1 MLFMLLEGFYLCLKL
16 FLMGYLNLLGE
27 VPLGEVLLE
36 PRLR

>member
-1 MLFMLLEGFYLCLKL
+1 
-16 FLMGYLNLLGE
+16 MGYLNLLGE